1 MALSLGV
8 HIGQQNLSMDEL
20 RVLWRRLDDAG
31 VDWISIWDHL
41 YEAPYQGGNESHFEA
56 LTTLAA
62 LAADTR
68 HARIG
73 CLVFCVGYRNPA
85 LLAKAATTLD
95 HISNGRFE
103 LGLGAGWHI
112 WEAVA
117 HGYPFPDIGTRLDM
131 LEEGV
136 EIVSQMLAQER
147 TSYSGRHYQVD
158 EVSCFPRPQ
167 QSKLPIWIGGRGEKR
182 TLELVAQ
189 HADGWNAAYVGPE
202 EFKHLNEVL
211 EEWCSMSGRNS
222 SEIRRGVNVAFAM
235 GIDQAS
241 VAVQQK
247 AMQDSWGNTAANI
260 SEGALLCTPEAAS
273 ERIIQYVESGVDE
286 LNIALRAPWDDAAL
300 EVYLEDVIP
309 TIRKATA

>member
-56 LTTLAA
+56 LTTLAT

-136 EIVSQMLAQER
+136 EIISQMLTQER

-247 AMQDSWGNTAANI
+247 AMQDSWGSTAANI

>member
-56 LTTLAA
+56 LTTLAT

>member
-1 MALSLGV
+1 
-8 HIGQQNLSMDEL
+8 
-20 RVLWRRLDDAG
+20 
-31 VDWISIWDHL
+31 
-41 YEAPYQGGNESHFEA
+41 
-56 LTTLAA
+56 
-62 LAADTR
+62 
-68 HARIG
+68 
-73 CLVFCVGYRNPA
+73 
-85 LLAKAATTLD
+85 
-95 HISNGRFE
+95 
-103 LGLGAGWHI
+103 
-112 WEAVA
+112 
-117 HGYPFPDIGTRLDM
+117 
-131 LEEGV
+131 
-136 EIVSQMLAQER
+136 
-147 TSYSGRHYQVD
+147 
-158 EVSCFPRPQ
+158 
-167 QSKLPIWIGGRGEKR
+167 
-182 TLELVAQ
+182 
-189 HADGWNAAYVGPE
+189 VGPE

-309 TIRKATA
+309 EIRKATA